1 MKEYVDLRER
11 CGATFVQATVATLSG
26 NSFLDMGV
34 SNWKL
39 VIASGFAAVLAVLKG
54 WAATKV
60 GDSSF
65 SLAGRKT
72 GSEESLY
79 GEE

>member
-1 MKEYVDLRER
+1 MREYLDLLER
-11 CGATFVQATVATLSG
+11 CAATFVQAAVATISG

-39 VIASGFAAVLAVLKG
+39 GVASGFAAVLSVLKS
-54 WAATKV
+54 WAATKG
-60 GDSSF
+60 GDSSC
-65 SLAGRKT
+65 SLVGRKT
-72 GSEESLY
+72 QSEEILY